1 MRLAYDVLQLG
12 RLWRASE
19 TGHRNE
25 SLQCPA
31 HASASTSL
39 PDSSSSAEKRTFLV
53 HGCARCCMLPKHRE
67 RKSLIAQINCLAL
80 NVHRKKRTT
89 GVKVASP
96 YSFPAVVYSPDF
108 PKSMRLAL
116 KLPSTNRTA
125 QVSPVASAPEPATS
139 CELR

>member
-53 HGCARCCMLPKHRE
+53 HGCARCCTSHKHRE
-67 RKSLIAQINCLAL
+67 CKSLNMRIKCLAL
-80 NVHRKKRTT
+80 NVHKKY
-89 GVKVASP
+89 A
-96 YSFPAVVYSPDF
+96 
-108 PKSMRLAL
+108 RL
-116 KLPSTNRTA
+116 
-125 QVSPVASAPEPATS
+125 V
-139 CELR
+139 